1 VLGTLTRYA
10 LALVIPSS
18 GFGTLA
24 ANLIAVALAMVL
36 MVFME
41 RRGITELRYL
51 LLPGYCGG
59 LSTFSAVTYEAVA
72 PGEAGLVFLFLNL
85 FLSLIVVVLALK
97 LARRF
102 IRVRG

>member
-1 VLGTLTRYA
+1 
-10 LALVIPSS
+10 
-18 GFGTLA
+18 
-24 ANLIAVALAMVL
+24 MVL

-72 PGEAGLVFLFLNL
+72 PGEAGFLFLFLNL
-85 FLSLIVVVLALK
+85 FLSLIAVVLALK
-97 LARRF
+97 FARRF
-102 IRVRG
+102 IKVRG

>member
-1 VLGTLTRYA
+1 M
-10 LALVIPSS
+10 
-18 GFGTLA
+18 
-24 ANLIAVALAMVL
+24 ALAMAL

-51 LLPGYCGG
+51 FLPGFCGG

-85 FLSLIVVVLALK
+85 LLSLIVVALALK
-97 LARRF
+97 FARRF
-102 IRVRG
+102 IKVRG